1 MAVTTQN
8 QLDAEKQ
15 ADQKL
20 GVAVLVGVMLIL
32 LWIVFKAIGKK
43 KK

>member
-1 MAVTTQN
+1 MAVVTDS
-8 QLDAEKQ
+8 QLDAQKQ
-15 ADQKL
+15 SDQKL

-43 KK
+43 RK